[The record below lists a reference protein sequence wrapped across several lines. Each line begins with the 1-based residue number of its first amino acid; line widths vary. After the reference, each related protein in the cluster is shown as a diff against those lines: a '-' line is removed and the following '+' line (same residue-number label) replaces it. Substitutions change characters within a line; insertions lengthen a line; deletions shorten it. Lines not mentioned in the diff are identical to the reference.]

1 MAKNNLAYFATAV
14 SDEEKQLYNIDP
26 PGTNLLRKNLK
37 KVAMPNKDQDPM
49 IQDFARSKFK
59 LFCLVEIYT
68 FEVQAPVLVS
78 DKHSRFSKDIIRLQ
92 YHLRPYS
99 K

>member
-49 IQDFARSKFK
+49 
-59 LFCLVEIYT
+59 T
-68 FEVQAPVLVS
+68 
-78 DKHSRFSKDIIRLQ
+78 
-92 YHLRPYS
+92 
-99 K
+99 